1 MSNLVKQFDNMAM
14 DVNSMLVT
22 FRSFL
27 IQVDNKLEEQNARI
41 IELEAK
47 NAPKVDSTGEEQ

>member
-1 MSNLVKQFDNMAM
+1 MSNLVKQFDTMAM

-41 IELEAK
+41 KALEAK
-47 NAPKVDSTGEEQ
+47 NEPKADSRET

>member
-1 MSNLVKQFDNMAM
+1 MSNLVQQFDTMAM

-27 IQVDNKLEEQNARI
+27 IQVNNKLEELNARVI
-41 IELEAK
+41 ALEAK
-47 NAPKVDSTGEEQ
+47 NEPKADSSREEQ

>member
-1 MSNLVKQFDNMAM
+1 MSNLVQQFDTMAM
-14 DVNSMLVT
+14 DINSMLVT

-41 IELEAK
+41 IALEAK
-47 NAPKVDSTGEEQ
+47 NEPKADSSGEEQ

>member
-14 DVNSMLVT
+14 DVNSMLVS

>member
-14 DVNSMLVT
+14 DINSILVT

-41 IELEAK
+41 VELEAK
-47 NAPKVDSTGEEQ
+47 NAPKVDSTGEKQ

>member
-1 MSNLVKQFDNMAM
+1 MSNLVKQFDTMAM

-27 IQVDNKLEEQNARI
+27 IQVDNKLEELNARI
-41 IELEAK
+41 VELEAK
-47 NAPKVDSTGEEQ
+47 NAPKVDSSGEEQ

>member
-1 MSNLVKQFDNMAM
+1 MSNLVQQFDTMAM

-41 IELEAK
+41 KALEAK
-47 NAPKVDSTGEEQ
+47 NEPKVDSSGEEQ

>member
-1 MSNLVKQFDNMAM
+1 MSNLVQQFDSMAM

-41 IELEAK
+41 KALEAE
-47 NAPKVDSTGEEQ
+47 NEPKADSSREEQ

>member
-41 IELEAK
+41 IALEAK
-47 NAPKVDSTGEEQ
+47 NEPKADSSGEEQ

>member
-1 MSNLVKQFDNMAM
+1 MSNIVKQFDSMAM
-14 DVNSMLVT
+14 DINSMLVT

-47 NAPKVDSTGEEQ
+47 NAPKVDSSGEEQ

>member
-1 MSNLVKQFDNMAM
+1 MSILVKQFDAMAM

-27 IQVDNKLEEQNARI
+27 IQVDNKLEELNARI
-41 IELEAK
+41 VELEAK
-47 NAPKVDSTGEEQ
+47 NAPKVDSSGEEQ

>member
-1 MSNLVKQFDNMAM
+1 MSNLVNQFDNMAM

-27 IQVDNKLEEQNARI
+27 IQVDNKLEELNARVI
-41 IELEAK
+41 ALEAK
-47 NAPKVDSTGEEQ
+47 NEPKADSSREEQ

>member
-1 MSNLVKQFDNMAM
+1 MSNLVQQFDTMAM

-41 IELEAK
+41 KALEAK
-47 NAPKVDSTGEEQ
+47 NEPKADSSREEQ

>member
-1 MSNLVKQFDNMAM
+1 MSNLVKQFDTMAM
-14 DVNSMLVT
+14 DVNSMLVS

-47 NAPKVDSTGEEQ
+47 NAPKVDSSGEEQ